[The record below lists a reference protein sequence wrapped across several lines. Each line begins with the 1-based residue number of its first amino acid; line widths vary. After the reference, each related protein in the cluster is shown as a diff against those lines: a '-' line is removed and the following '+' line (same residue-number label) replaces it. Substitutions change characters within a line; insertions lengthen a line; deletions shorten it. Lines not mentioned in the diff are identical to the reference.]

1 MSGLSRQ
8 LLTPDRLIR
17 LHELSADELELL
29 LLGFLRSRPL
39 LTVSRGGKA
48 VSARVAEATTYARS
62 GRDQAGIDVQA
73 KMEGGETWVFQ
84 CKRVKSWNRSQT
96 EKAIAEATFAAN
108 HYVLVLACNPPH
120 DVHDEIAK
128 HANWTLWNLDTTCK
142 EIQLRTPP
150 EILPRILGPILSA
163 DELKRFTPFA
173 STALVTREQFFADR
187 MGMQRLF
194 RHDWDLVGRGT
205 ELARLE
211 TLMKP
216 GGRRGAIIYSKGG
229 DGKSRLLL
237 EFARTAESAGA
248 RVLFLNPNG
257 STDALDFSFLRDD
270 EQFVIVV
277 DDAHRPD
284 TRHVPLLR
292 LAEQDKR
299 VRLLFATR
307 PQGFHPL
314 LSRLIETGLREE
326 FDEFA
331 LPPLRTP
338 EIRKLAEQ
346 ALGAKQQGFAGDL
359 TQFTKDSAF
368 LTVLAGELIR
378 LGRLSLGGWASEDDF
393 RLRVFKAFEEENLR
407 DLSRGQA
414 KLAARLLRVIALL
427 APLNLDDCFS
437 EKAAASLAASAL
449 DVSDEIQRLR
459 RIQLL
464 TESRADARI
473 IPDLFA
479 DFLAYDVAVDLQ
491 RRQLPLLNAVR
502 CAFPEAASAMLRN
515 LAEAAWVG
523 GPPTSDVDVMLAPL
537 VEAEFQR
544 FRGLSFYYRAEFL
557 SAWGGYGVYVPRQTI
572 ELATIA
578 LCEKTAPEQQPDFR
592 EIFPVPQQMNCHRYM
607 IEKLAALIEPVA
619 LYHENYRD
627 AALDLL
633 WEIGKLKPL
642 KRFMNLGPH
651 AWETIGKVLKP
662 QEGKPVPVCLAGLD
676 WLARKLTNPVE
687 RAQVS
692 ENFGLL
698 DSLLGGCFTRFV
710 EFRRQ
715 RGMTFSWWEQPVHQT
730 NTAGIR
736 QRAIAILASI
746 IEQADWR
753 AAIGVLRVLDD
764 VMRPIVKQQRWVGDS
779 DAFRGDWRGDRLAG
793 LESLRAVV
801 SRHPEPVIR
810 YFARTQLLRLI
821 CYEEDPVFREACRAT
836 AAAIPDDLA
845 LRMSRALLAQGH
857 FEEGDDDELPE
868 GSAGMEEARKRWEVT
883 RDEIFEEF
891 CRAHS
896 GPGEMFAAFVELD
909 AHLRAADCHPSVWWF
924 FGYLARHDPA
934 TATSIATRLVESAPT
949 SPLAR
954 AWPALIEN
962 STRGTAPLVALE
974 RRALAQPGT
983 EAACAAITFLI
994 DRHDQEPAL
1003 TAEERALVLEI
1014 ASRAQGNEIQIFLRV
1029 LEFRGPND
1037 ESLTREIIT
1046 RLPLDASPDAD
1057 AASVLRILAAH
1068 CAQDGSDAALV
1079 RTLLGKLTALP
1090 EFDLSHDPDAWHLLT
1105 TQYPREL
1112 LDFLRARVE
1121 FEVSGHPPKEF
1132 RALSTFRQVWLD
1144 SAKLQTAADF
1154 EQLRADVWEKV
1165 IANDE
1170 HSYRWLQLFQS
1181 FGLSDTA
1188 WLQARLLAEIDAAT
1202 TIERLHWVTR
1212 FLAFRGSL
1220 MVLRQPDLTRRF
1232 LARARELAGYEE
1244 IRAALYCATGPQ
1256 TTSWTNG
1263 ELKEEDD
1270 YVEAEALKAAE
1281 LHANDPELHPFFRWI
1296 VECEQSQKRRERTEH
1311 ELRMR
1316 ELEE

>member
-1 MSGLSRQ
+1 MSGQLRQ

-39 LTVSRGGKA
+39 LTVNRGGKA

-84 CKRVKSWNRSQT
+84 CKRVKSWNLSQT
-96 EKAIAEATFAAN
+96 EKAITEATFAAN
-108 HYVLVLACNPPH
+108 HYVLVLACNPPR

-128 HANWTLWNLDTTCK
+128 HANWTLWNLDTTCS
-142 EIQLRTPP
+142 EIRLRTPP
-150 EILPRILGPILSA
+150 EMLARILPFLSP

-187 MGMQRLF
+187 MGTQRLY

-211 TLMKP
+211 TLLKP
-216 GGRRGAIIYSKGG
+216 DGRRGAIIYSKGG

-270 EQFVIVV
+270 EQFLVVV

-331 LPPLRTP
+331 LPLLSTP

-346 ALGAKQQGFAGDL
+346 ALGAEQQGFAGNL

-407 DLSRGQA
+407 DLSPEQA

-437 EKAAASLAASAL
+437 EKAAASLAANAL
-449 DVSDEIQRLR
+449 DVGDEIQRLR

-464 TESRADARI
+464 TESRADGRI
-473 IPDLFA
+473 VPDLFA
-479 DFLAYDVAVDLQ
+479 DFLAYDVAVDAQ
-491 RRQLPLLNAVR
+491 RRQAPLVNAVR
-502 CAFPEAASAMLRN
+502 AGFPEAASAMLRN

-523 GPPTSDVDVMLAPL
+523 GPPTSDVDAMLAPL
-537 VEAEFQR
+537 VDAEFQR
-544 FRGLSFYYRAEFL
+544 FRGLSFYHRAEFV

-572 ELATIA
+572 ELGRIA
-578 LCEKTAPEQQPDFR
+578 LSEKTAPEHQPDFR
-592 EIFPVPQQMNCHRYM
+592 EIFPVPEQMNCHGSVL
-607 IEKLAALIEPVA
+607 EKLAALIEPVA
-619 LYHENYRD
+619 LYHEDHRD

-633 WEIGKLKPL
+633 WEVGKLKPL

-651 AWETIGKVLKP
+651 AWEKIGEVLKP
-662 QEGKPVPVCLAGLD
+662 KAAKPVAVCLAGLD
-676 WLARKLTNPVE
+676 WLARKFSIPAE
-687 RAQVS
+687 RGRVS
-692 ENFGLL
+692 ENLGLL
-698 DSLLGGCFTRFV
+698 HALLGGCFARFV
-710 EFRRQ
+710 ELHRQ
-715 RGMTFSWWEQPVHQT
+715 RGMTLSWWEERVPDDAEKVRH
-730 NTAGIR
+730 
-736 QRAIAILASI
+736 RAREILAFI
-746 IEQADWR
+746 FEQGDWR

-764 VMRPIVKQQRWVGDS
+764 VMRRIVKQQRWVSDS
-779 DAFRGDWRGDRLAG
+779 DAFREDWRGDRLAG
-793 LESLRAVV
+793 LELLRAVV

-836 AAAIPDDLA
+836 VAAIPDDLA

-883 RDEIFEEF
+883 RDGISEEF
-891 CRAHS
+891 RRAHS
-896 GPGEMFAAFVELD
+896 DPSEMFAAFVELD

-962 STRGTAPLVALE
+962 STRGTAPIVALE

-1029 LEFRGPND
+1029 LEFRGPKD
-1037 ESLTREIIT
+1037 KSLKREIIT

-1068 CAQDGSDAALV
+1068 CAQDGSDTVLV

-1112 LDFLRARVE
+1112 LAFLRARVE
-1121 FEVSGHPPKEF
+1121 FEVSGHAPKEF
-1132 RALSTFRQVWLD
+1132 CALSTFRQVWLD

-1232 LARARELAGYEE
+1232 LTRARELAGYEE

-1316 ELEE
+1316 ELEG